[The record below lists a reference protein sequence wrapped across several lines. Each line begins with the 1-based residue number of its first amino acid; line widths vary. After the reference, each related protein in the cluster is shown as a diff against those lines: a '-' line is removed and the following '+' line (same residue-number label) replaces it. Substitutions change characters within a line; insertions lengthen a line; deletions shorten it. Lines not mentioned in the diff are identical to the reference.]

1 MKLLR
6 RDIDIFNTMTSGI
19 SVLLVGVSAK
29 VYTMN
34 GIYVGDARN
43 LNLTSGMYVVR
54 YDFGGRIVTKKVS
67 VK

>member
-1 MKLLR
+1 
-6 RDIDIFNTMTSGI
+6 MTSGI
-19 SVLLVGVSAK
+19 SVLPVGVTAK

-43 LNLTSGMYVVR
+43 LNLTSGVYVVR
-54 YDFGGRIVTKKVS
+54 YDFGDRIVTKKVS